1 MANADVE
8 NLKLKFLLARS
19 DVAALLNDLREGEAI
34 GDGFLT
40 CDEVDVLIE
49 MQEALGLLDTIVL
62 DKIDGRALAVDGN
75 GLRQVKIVVNDKAIR
90 KRGDIACVCA
100 FGIDL
105 GRVDCE
111 IAGATSRICT
121 VEHDLCAA
129 LDGQIA
135 ARPQG
140 RIHG

>member
-1 MANADVE
+1 
-8 NLKLKFLLARS
+8 
-19 DVAALLNDLREGEAI
+19 
-34 GDGFLT
+34 
-40 CDEVDVLIE
+40 
-49 MQEALGLLDTIVL
+49 MQEALGLLDAIVL
-62 DKIDGRALAVDGN
+62 DKIDGRAFAIDGN
-75 GLRQVKIVVNDKAIR
+75 GLRQVKIVVDDRAIR

-121 VEHDLCAA
+121 VEHDLCTA

>member
-75 GLRQVKIVVNDKAIR
+75 GLRQVKIAVDGEAI
-90 KRGDIACVCA
+90 KERGGVLCVGVL
-100 FGIDL
+100 GIDL
-105 GRVDCE
+105 GSVDCE

-121 VEHDLCAA
+121 VEHDLCTA